1 VTGDR
6 QARLFED
13 QVAHAISAPRFGP
26 YLLAA
31 GGNRSLA
38 LDLYDHNVYLSGSIH
53 EALALVEVAVRNAI
67 DVQLRRWNARQVNP
81 ATGIRHVGEWTIDPS
96 HVLVRTVGKDLVK
109 AKSRTMRRRQPDG
122 SMAHQHD
129 DVLTQL
135 TFGTWRYLLPDG
147 DPGKRRLWGDALSAA
162 FSNLKGPEPRL
173 VFAMDG
179 IYRLRNRTAHL
190 EPVFK
195 VSALRRQVR
204 NMRLVMRSIDPAL
217 EDWLNA
223 VSRIDSV
230 LAQAPSA
237 AGTQ

>member
-1 VTGDR
+1 MAGDR

-26 YLLAA
+26 Y
-31 GGNRSLA
+31 
-38 LDLYDHNVYLSGSIH
+38 
-53 EALALVEVAVRNAI
+53 
-67 DVQLRRWNARQVNP
+67 
-81 ATGIRHVGEWTIDPS
+81 
-96 HVLVRTVGKDLVK
+96 
-109 AKSRTMRRRQPDG
+109 
-122 SMAHQHD
+122 
-129 DVLTQL
+129 
-135 TFGTWRYLLPDG
+135 
-147 DPGKRRLWGDALSAA
+147 
-162 FSNLKGPEPRL
+162 
-173 VFAMDG
+173 
-179 IYRLRNRTAHL
+179 L

-237 AGTQ
+237 PGSQ